1 MGNLLGFEP
10 GKLLMPQSDRDL
22 DHTIA
27 EQTQKASGAVFGLGF
42 NIYKALMDSEKSPS
56 DFKRWERAVPR
67 AAGALSRAYRAYS
80 EGRERGRG
88 GPNSAPTIVPYDV
101 RDPEQMMEV
110 IFMGLGYQPLRQ
122 QARWD
127 NILAKVEVEKFYD
140 GKRNGLLAQFDE
152 ARSGQNQV
160 ELEKVRKA
168 IVEFNQELPQFVR
181 SQAITADVLQNS
193 MQQRARTRALREQG
207 LPAQRRNF
215 GISQEIDRLYR
226 EGAVSARQVR

>member
-1 MGNLLGFEP
+1 M
-10 GKLLMPQSDRDL
+10 
-22 DHTIA
+22 
-27 EQTQKASGAVFGLGF
+27 
-42 NIYKALMDSEKSPS
+42 YKAIFSSDKEWG

-152 ARSGQNQV
+152 ARSGQKQGG
-160 ELEKVRKA
+160 LEKVRKA
-168 IVEFNQELPQFVR
+168 IVEVNKQLPQFVP
-181 SQAITADVLQNS
+181 SQ
-193 MQQRARTRALREQG
+193 
-207 LPAQRRNF
+207 
-215 GISQEIDRLYR
+215 
-226 EGAVSARQVR
+226 